1 MSGFQ
6 PAITIA
12 SAMEKI
18 SINEYLLPA
27 FQRRYTWDTEQI
39 EKLFDSI
46 MKGYPINSMLFWCVK
61 KSQASKWNFYQFLR
75 NYREYYTTNI
85 EDNTKK
91 NDFIAVLDGQQRL
104 TSLYLALRSTYEI
117 HKKYAKWEDKEK
129 NFIKCSFYFNLTQSK
144 EPKKNLDVQYE
155 FLWLDNEETKS
166 KTIYED
172 KDGQKWFLCT
182 SIDDYID
189 KERKSFKVY
198 EVMMKFGLTQEEF
211 ERLELFY
218 QKIYITP
225 SINFYLEEDSDP
237 DKAVDIFT
245 RINSGGTPLSFA
257 DILFSFAVANWKNGN
272 FREKADEVLSN
283 LNFNLPI
290 DFILKTC
297 LFLFHK
303 EIRFQITSFNKDFV
317 QSKIE
322 ENWDGIVESI
332 YSVDRMLKNFG
343 FDNKTLTSKN
353 VMMPII
359 YFVYHNNLTDRIV
372 ESKEQAKNREK
383 IKLWILRAFACR
395 AFSSSGDTV
404 LASIRRAF
412 TSNITKNFFNE
423 KYLEF
428 PSEAIEKEAGYIR
441 LNDDDIDEKL
451 ALRKDNAET
460 FAILSLIYPNLNREL
475 EFDIDH
481 LHSDDICRKN
491 KLKIEQFDSVVNLQ
505 FLEKSENRSKKDK
518 LLEDWVEEKCDG
530 NRDKFLKDHLI
541 PDVNLSIDN
550 FEEFYQKRKSLLI
563 EKLKLALGVQK

>member
-1 MSGFQ
+1 M
-6 PAITIA
+6 
-12 SAMEKI
+12 
-18 SINEYLLPA
+18 
-27 FQRRYTWDTEQI
+27 
-39 EKLFDSI
+39 
-46 MKGYPINSMLFWCVK
+46 
-61 KSQASKWNFYQFLR
+61 
-75 NYREYYTTNI
+75 
-85 EDNTKK
+85 
-91 NDFIAVLDGQQRL
+91 
-104 TSLYLALRSTYEI
+104 
-117 HKKYAKWEDKEK
+117 
-129 NFIKCSFYFNLTQSK
+129 
-144 EPKKNLDVQYE
+144 
-155 FLWLDNEETKS
+155 
-166 KTIYED
+166 
-172 KDGQKWFLCT
+172 
-182 SIDDYID
+182 
-189 KERKSFKVY
+189 
-198 EVMMKFGLTQEEF
+198 
-211 ERLELFY
+211 
-218 QKIYITP
+218 
-225 SINFYLEEDSDP
+225 
-237 DKAVDIFT
+237 
-245 RINSGGTPLSFA
+245 
-257 DILFSFAVANWKNGN
+257 
-272 FREKADEVLSN
+272 SN

-303 EIRFQITSFNKDFV
+303 EIRFQITSFKKDFV

-383 IKLWILRAFACR
+383 IKLWILRAFECR

-404 LASIRRAF
+404 LASIRRAV
-412 TSNITKNFFNE
+412 TCNITKNFFNE
-423 KYLEF
+423 KCLEF

-475 EFDIDH
+475 EFDIDY